1 MNLTSIQA
9 VLLLQ
14 LLPGIGY
21 ITTKKLV
28 ENCGSAQ
35 AVLKEKKSNLLKIKG
50 IGTIHLKGIDRHDFY
65 FPAVNQEEIFM
76 KKQDITPLIYPSA
89 DYSTTLGFCSNAPL
103 VLF

>member
-35 AVLKEKKSNLLKIKG
+35 AVLKEKKVTYFKLK
-50 IGTIHLKGIDRHDFY
+50 
-65 FPAVNQEEIFM
+65 A
-76 KKQDITPLIYPSA
+76 
-89 DYSTTLGFCSNAPL
+89 
-103 VLF
+103 